1 MAECSKVD
9 RVKRQKQSDG
19 SGRGEE
25 GRGGWLGKEEKGRAT
40 ISDYEHALYAHSSFV
55 RERAL
60 LSAKRHV
67 DKNPSSFTA
76 LSAAITAAGAYGMEL
91 LMTSEYTS

>member
-9 RVKRQKQSDG
+9 RVKRRKQSDG
-19 SGRGEE
+19 RGSGSSREVGRVAWE
-25 GRGGWLGKEEKGRAT
+25 GGKG
-40 ISDYEHALYAHSSFV
+40 YAHSSFV

-76 LSAAITAAGAYGMEL
+76 LSAAITAAGAYGIEL